1 METTGINGLI
11 DWLANIRLWQVVVIS
26 AVLFAIRMILKQY
39 KSPMAKSAT
48 ETADSALIAVVLVFL
63 VIRPF
68 LVQTFFIPS
77 GSMLP
82 TLELGDRL
90 LVSKIDYRFGHPKR
104 DDIIVFK
111 APPEASPDQKDFI
124 KRLVGLPGDVLEVRD
139 GSLYRNGKR
148 LNEPYLDEPEIW
160 YQDKEKQ
167 AGMPIIVNGG
177 MLPFRVPKGMFFV
190 MGDNRNNS
198 HDSHAWG
205 ALDQNRVVGKAWV
218 KFWPPNRIGMIH

>member
-11 DWLANIRLWQVVVIS
+11 DWLANIRLWQVVVIA
-26 AVLFAIRMILKQY
+26 AVLFGVRMILKQY
-39 KSPMAKSAT
+39 NSPRAKWGA

-68 LVQTFFIPS
+68 LVQTFFIPT

-82 TLELGDRL
+82 TLEVGDRL

-104 DDIIVFK
+104 GDIIVFK
-111 APPEASPDQKDFI
+111 APPEASPKPADFI
-124 KRLVGLPGDVLEVRD
+124 KRLVGLPGDVMQVKD
-139 GSLYRNGKR
+139 GALYRNGKR
-148 LNEPYLDEPEIW
+148 LNEPYLNEEEIFYLDEHTE
-160 YQDKEKQ
+160 
-167 AGMPIIVNGG
+167 AGLPIVVNGS
-177 MLPFRVPKGMFFV
+177 MLPFKVPKGMYFV

-205 ALDQNRVVGKAWV
+205 PLDRNRVIGKAWV
-218 KFWPPNRIGMIH
+218 KFWPPKRIGLIH

>member
-11 DWLANIRLWQVVVIS
+11 DWLANIRLWQVVVI
-26 AVLFAIRMILKQY
+26 AAILFAIRMFLKPY
-39 KSPMAKSAT
+39 KSRQAKSAL
-48 ETADSALIAVVLVFL
+48 ETVDSALIAVVLVFL

-104 DDIIVFK
+104 GDIIVFK
-111 APPEASPDQKDFI
+111 APPEASPKPADFI
-124 KRLVGLPGDVLEVRD
+124 KRLVGLPGDVLEVKD
-139 GSLYRNGKR
+139 GALYRNGKR
-148 LNEPYLDEPEIW
+148 LNEPYLNDEEIDT
-160 YQDKEKQ
+160 YIMD
-167 AGMPIIVNGG
+167 PIK
-177 MLPFRVPKGMFFV
+177 VPKGTYYV
-190 MGDNRNNS
+190 MGDNRNYS

-205 ALDQNRVVGKAWV
+205 ALDQNRVIGKAMFR
-218 KFWPPNRIGMIH
+218 FWPPMRIGLMH